1 MFSCTFVWSGV
12 SLSAFC
18 QNRLLGLQS
27 PFEAFNMFVK
37 FCKCSLSSFFH
48 KFHLLSNKKTSHLGG
63 SKKEFTF
70 LPLQLDFDKK
80 SLNRNEE
87 GFAVH
92 ILILKYYITA
102 VKS

>member
-1 MFSCTFVWSGV
+1 
-12 SLSAFC
+12 
-18 QNRLLGLQS
+18 
-27 PFEAFNMFVK
+27 
-37 FCKCSLSSFFH
+37 
-48 KFHLLSNKKTSHLGG
+48 LGG